1 MNAVLNERLRAIAAQ
16 LDALPRGGKTEFVR
30 SQAVKLNMSTATL
43 YKELERVMV
52 KPARKRRADAGKTA
66 LSERDAQMISA
77 LLMETMRKN
86 GKRLMTVERAVEMLI
101 ANKEIDPVRIDRE
114 TGEVSTLSVSTITR
128 GLRNYKLHPS
138 LRL

>member
-86 GKRLMTVERAVEMLI
+86 GKRLMTVERAVEKLI
-101 ANKEIDPVRIDRE
+101 AN
-114 TGEVSTLSVSTITR
+114 
-128 GLRNYKLHPS
+128 
-138 LRL
+138 